1 MNLRTKDEIFSA
13 MVVYGF
19 LNYEN
24 GYVTIPNKELMDK
37 FEDMIQK
44 ESSLGYVNRLAA
56 ESENMLRATKDG
68 DTQTMVKI
76 LEYAHNTES
85 PLLNYNNET
94 ELTMIVNMVYLSAR
108 DMYTI
113 EREDKA
119 GIGYVDF
126 IFYPEQ
132 KNDDCIILELKVD
145 HSAREAVNQIKKR
158 KYALKFQGK
167 LGENEKYIG
176 RILAVGIAYDKQ
188 TKKHECIV
196 ETLREKINR

>member
-44 ESSLGYVNRLAA
+44 ESSLG
-56 ESENMLRATKDG
+56 
-68 DTQTMVKI
+68 
-76 LEYAHNTES
+76 
-85 PLLNYNNET
+85 
-94 ELTMIVNMVYLSAR
+94 
-108 DMYTI
+108 
-113 EREDKA
+113 
-119 GIGYVDF
+119 
-126 IFYPEQ
+126 
-132 KNDDCIILELKVD
+132 
-145 HSAREAVNQIKKR
+145 
-158 KYALKFQGK
+158 
-167 LGENEKYIG
+167 
-176 RILAVGIAYDKQ
+176 ILAVGIAYDKQ